1 MVKGIQNFVS
11 RLNGNTLRKY
21 FYHLRSYG
29 PKNTLKTILMKVRE
43 ANLPPFPKIKP
54 LLVPKI
60 ELISFEDSL
69 PFINTNIS
77 VVIPTKNAGN
87 HFNYLLRKLRGQ
99 RGLKECEIIIVDSGS
114 SDDTLSVARKEGAK
128 IIEIAPE
135 AFNHS
140 LSRNRGAEGASGDL
154 LLFMVQDA
162 LPLSNQWLW
171 EMAKALEE
179 NDVVAVSCAEYPSSE
194 QDLFYGMLTWN
205 HYKILNLDKD
215 RILSWDKSCSFPIG
229 IRSNSQINN
238 ISSLIKREIFEK
250 YKFQKNYGEDLDLGM
265 RLIRDGYKL
274 GFLYTTRVMHSH
286 QRSPYYFLK
295 RAYVDKRFLAEIFG
309 SFNYSEF
316 NDYRMVLQDVVSLLC
331 DINKLSVDIHHLKL
345 PVSLPTLFEKVRT
358 IIEKGDGDWGWLRE
372 NVVKDGELFRFM
384 KSLMDHGKIE
394 SRKFPSRGN
403 GILQSFLS
411 QLNLLENY
419 ASRIYENVSECVLEE
434 VLDSCYKIFALQCGG
449 QLAYLYLSNSGNSSQ
464 WEYLEEM
471 NNLLTAGV

>member
-1 MVKGIQNFVS
+1 MVSQ
-11 RLNGNTLRKY
+11 LNEQTLKKY
-21 FYHLRSYG
+21 LHHLRSYG
-29 PKNTLKTILMKVRE
+29 LKNTLKTILMKVRE
-43 ANLPPFPKIKP
+43 ANLPPLPEIKP
-54 LLVPKI
+54 LLIPKI

-69 PFINTNIS
+69 PFINRNIS

-87 HFNYLLRKLRGQ
+87 YFKYLLRKLRSQ

-135 AFNHS
+135 TFNHS

-194 QDLFYGMLTWN
+194 QDLFYGMLAWN
-205 HYKILNLDKD
+205 HYKTLNLDKD

-265 RLIRDGYKL
+265 RLIRDGHRL
-274 GFLYTTRVMHSH
+274 GFLYSTRVMHSH
-286 QRSPYYFLK
+286 HRSPYYFLK
-295 RAYVDKRFLAEIFG
+295 RAYVDKKFLSQIFN
-309 SFNYSEF
+309 SLSYSEF
-316 NDYRMVLQDVVSLLC
+316 RDYKKLLQDVVSLLC
-331 DINKLSVDIHHLKL
+331 DINKLAVDVKNFKLPIDIH
-345 PVSLPTLFEKVRT
+345 TLFGKIRT
-358 IIEKGDGDWGWLRE
+358 VLESGDGHWGWFRE
-372 NVVKDGELFRFM
+372 DYVKDGELFRFM
-384 KSLMDHGKIE
+384 KSLIDHGKIE
-394 SRKFPSRGN
+394 CRRFPSREN
-403 GILQSFLS
+403 GILPSFLCH
-411 QLNLLENY
+411 LNLLENY

-434 VLDSCYKIFALQCGG
+434 VVDSCYKIFALQCGG
-449 QLAYLYLSNSGNSSQ
+449 QLAYLYLSDSGNSSQ

-471 NNLLTAGV
+471 NNILTEGV